1 MHITFR
7 AGDTC
12 QNSDRLLNELDP
24 HIRPVTIAVVSW
36 NTRSLLEQCLESAR
50 GASESGLAHVWVLD
64 NASSD
69 GSAELVRERFP
80 WVELIASDRNLGFG
94 AGVNAIAART
104 RSAWIAPANADIRLT
119 DGALERLLAEG
130 QRDPEAGVIA
140 PRLILP
146 DGSTQ
151 HSVYPFPTIPFTLAY
166 VTGATRASGRLSR
179 HWCIE
184 EGFDPNRGR
193 EVAWAVGAFLLV
205 RRRAWDQ
212 VGGFDAG
219 QWMYA
224 EDLDLGW
231 RLARSGWKARYVPE
245 ARVHHEESAAT
256 SKAWGDERHQR
267 WHASTYAWMARRRGL
282 AVTRTVAAINVGG
295 FALRS
300 LVALPGALLGSGSAR
315 AARRNALGAARAH
328 RVGLAS
334 RSALERVS

>member
-1 MHITFR
+1 M
-7 AGDTC
+7 
-12 QNSDRLLNELDP
+12 
-24 HIRPVTIAVVSW
+24 TIAVVSW
-36 NTRSLLEQCLESAR
+36 NTRPLLERCLESAR
-50 GASESGLAHVWVLD
+50 DASDAGLADVWVLD

-69 GSAELVRERFP
+69 GSPELVRERFP
-80 WVELIASDRNLGFG
+80 WVRLIASEQNLGFG
-94 AGVNAIAART
+94 AGVNEIAART
-104 RSAWIAPANADIRLT
+104 RSSWIAPANADIRLT
-119 DGALERLLAEG
+119 PGALERLLVEG
-130 QRDPEAGVIA
+130 ERHPEAAAVA

-146 DGSTQ
+146 DGGTQ

-166 VTGATRASGRLSR
+166 VVGATRASDRLAR

-184 EGFDPNRGR
+184 QGFDPDRGR

-212 VGGFDAG
+212 VGGFDSG

-231 RLARSGWKARYVPE
+231 RLARRGWKARYVPE

-256 SKAWGDERHQR
+256 TKAWGDDRHQR

-282 AVTRTVAAINVGG
+282 AVARAVAAINVVG

-315 AARRNALGAARAH
+315 AARRNALNAARAH
-328 RVGLAS
+328 RVGLAP